1 LEPTSPSNDG
11 LGRVIHDVIRRAQ
24 EPLGLDRWSIKIQL
38 GQIEDKGSCMAS
50 PEYKEALLQFN
61 LDKFET
67 GDEPDEIAVHEMSHN
82 HTWAIHTEAED
93 LANLVADMMPE
104 PLRDGVRKKLLE
116 EVRRAGEDSTT
127 QVGFTYIRLLR
138 RLWKAEEELKAL
150 RAEVRQLKK
159 VA

>member
-1 LEPTSPSNDG
+1 
-11 LGRVIHDVIRRAQ
+11 
-24 EPLGLDRWSIKIQL
+24 
-38 GQIEDKGSCMAS
+38 
-50 PEYKEALLQFN
+50 
-61 LDKFET
+61 
-67 GDEPDEIAVHEMSHN
+67 
-82 HTWAIHTEAED
+82 
-93 LANLVADMMPE
+93 MMPE